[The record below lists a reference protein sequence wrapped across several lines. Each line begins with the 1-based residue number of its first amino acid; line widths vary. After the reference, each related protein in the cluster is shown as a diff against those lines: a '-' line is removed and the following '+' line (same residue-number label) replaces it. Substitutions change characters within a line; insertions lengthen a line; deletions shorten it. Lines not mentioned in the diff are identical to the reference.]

1 MRSRTTTVGRRALLL
16 AALLAVPLAAV
27 GPTPARQATAAEA
40 NDASAEAFIDRVGAR
55 TVAILSD
62 ASLDVPKRVVGLK
75 QVLDESTDTDYVA
88 SVILGRHRR
97 AASEAQRAEYRRLFD
112 ALVLQAMAE
121 RIGGYGG
128 QTFETT
134 SSRAIDERDTLVS
147 TVIGQPG
154 SAAPFR
160 VDWRVR
166 RGEDGRFRLIDI
178 VAEGVS
184 LVLTQRSEA
193 DEIVN
198 RSGLDGLLGEMRRRL
213 ESRNVTG
220 GLPTP

>member
-1 MRSRTTTVGRRALLL
+1 MPPSSATPDRRALLL
-16 AALLAVPLAAV
+16 TLAAVPLAAAA
-27 GPTPARQATAAEA
+27 PAGAQGTA
-40 NDASAEAFIDRVGAR
+40 DASAEAFIERVGAR
-55 TVAILSD
+55 TVAILAD
-62 ASLDVPKRVVGLK
+62 ASLDRSRKVVGLK
-75 QVLDESTDTDYVA
+75 RLLDESTDTDYVA

-97 AASEAQRAEYRRLFD
+97 AASEAQRTEYRRLFD

-121 RIGGYGG
+121 RIGDYGG

-134 SSRAIDERDTLVS
+134 SSRAIDQRDTLVS
-147 TVIGQPG
+147 TAIGQPGG

-160 VDWRVR
+160 VDWRTR
-166 RGEDGRFRLIDI
+166 RGEDGRFRVIDI

-184 LVLTQRSEA
+184 LVLTQRTEA

-198 RSGLDGLLGEMRRRL
+198 RSGMDGLLGEMRRRI